1 MTSSRVGAIPSSPV
15 KKGRE
20 SSTPPTK
27 AGVAVEEI
35 FRKPSPPFE
44 MGSWVMWDW
53 MDWLVRDCIG
63 RSRGHSNPPPVSER
77 GMERPVDQSLLQ
89 LSGDPKDK
97 QGQPRPV
104 VLFLEKEADR
114 RFHRACL
121 SFSSS
126 LQAFSLVEVRE
137 TIFWSSHHL
146 THLSVPTG
154 HPGEKC
160 RL

>member
-104 VLFLEKEADR
+104 VLFFGEGGGQEIPQGL
-114 RFHRACL
+114 F
-121 SFSSS
+121 
-126 LQAFSLVEVRE
+126 V
-137 TIFWSSHHL
+137 IF
-146 THLSVPTG
+146 
-154 HPGEKC
+154 
-160 RL
+160 